1 MKILSVDQ
9 ACVPL
14 RADLRMAG
22 ARCALQTNSEEIL
35 ASLSRWRAPANGE
48 GEGGHSFEMNVIVD
62 SAARREKEVAP
73 HFRGLHHLVFGSFG
87 ADETIVFDLLRRRV
101 SAVVSRDTAS
111 DERFWN
117 VRLLPTIL
125 GLLGATIGV
134 VPLHCACLDKD
145 GEGLLLAGHS
155 GTGKSTLAVTLS
167 RRGFA
172 LVSDGWT
179 YVGRNENGLTA
190 HGISAPVK
198 LLPDA
203 VRYFPELRAFEAA
216 NASNGEL
223 AFEIDA
229 TETFRTEARRESI
242 PRWLMLL
249 ERTEGR
255 ECEIVPLRS
264 EAAQAFF
271 EGSVERLPVQLTEAA
286 ETRASLIESL
296 SRTESWLARCG
307 GPPDVAAEAISRF
320 CERM

>member
-1 MKILSVDQ
+1 MKILSVDE

-14 RADLRMAG
+14 RADLRVAG
-22 ARCALQTNSEEIL
+22 ARCVLRTNSEEIL
-35 ASLSRWRAPANGE
+35 ASLSRWKAPAH
-48 GEGGHSFEMNVIVD
+48 GEGGHSFEMNVTVD
-62 SAARREKEVAP
+62 SGARREKDVAP
-73 HFRGLHHLVFGSFG
+73 HFRGLNHMVFGSFG

-179 YVGRNENGLTA
+179 YVGRNGNGLTA

-216 NASNGEL
+216 SAPNGEL

-229 TETFRTEARRESI
+229 AGTFRTEVRRESV

-249 ERTEGR
+249 ERTEAR

-264 EAAQAFF
+264 ETAQAFF
-271 EGSVERLPVQLTEAA
+271 ENSVERLPIQLKEAA
-286 ETRASLIESL
+286 ATRASLIESL
-296 SRTESWLARCG
+296 SRTECWLARCG